1 MGKLMADKKQAILII
16 AATVVGMSIPLGLTF
31 YNQYIAKP
39 EYKIAVAATET
50 SSVKATFD
58 YLTKNKCYVDAIKN
72 WHTGIRGG
80 SIEYYQY
87 KANLNGTDERQ
98 HINFV
103 RQLSADRIVYDF
115 LSHGEEVTYYCAK
128 GDYNIVSP
136 TLFKNQFFFKDIP
149 LSEAAEVLEAAKDKP
164 LKRLEIK

>member
-1 MGKLMADKKQAILII
+1 MADKKQAILIVS
-16 AATVVGMSIPLGLTF
+16 ATVLFMSIPLGLTF
-31 YNQYIAKP
+31 YNQYIAEH
-39 EYKIAVAATET
+39 EYKIDVAATER
-50 SSVKATFD
+50 SSVKSTFD
-58 YLTKNKCYVDAIKN
+58 YLNKNKCYVDAIKN
-72 WHTGIRGG
+72 WNTGTSRGG

-87 KANLNGTDERQ
+87 KDNPNGTDERQ
-98 HINFV
+98 RINFV

-128 GDYNIVSP
+128 GGYNIVSP

-149 LSEAAEVLEAAKDKP
+149 LSEAAEVLEAAKGKP